1 MHTHGQRTTC
11 ANVFL
16 ALSAGLGLWPIQSWS
31 FLEIFGLRTS
41 ALATESLS
49 HSPHDHFHHSQMVEV
64 VVSLE
69 QSDTGI
75 EFNQDAAEREGVTW
89 V

>member
-1 MHTHGQRTTC
+1 MRTHGQWTTR
-11 ANVFL
+11 ANVLL

-31 FLEIFGLRTS
+31 FLKVFGLRTS
-41 ALATESLS
+41 ALATETLS

-69 QSDTGI
+69 
-75 EFNQDAAEREGVTW
+75 
-89 V
+89 